1 MYSGGALKPN
11 SGGVYPNS
19 VAGINKQ
26 QQLANQTP
34 YLNSAGNYGWDPIT
48 GAPITDVNAA
58 KAMLDPKSEA
68 FKSTAFALKQGFGN
82 AATLPQYT
90 PGEGEYRMAPRNN
103 GGPMTPVGQTPYT
116 PGMSG
121 YQRTGFRAPIKS
133 GRSRLDPER
142 IAGKMARGTARP
154 GEVAAAEMMLKLP
167 GMQAKAEQARLMNSL
182 TSDPRYQN
190 ALRKQMEEALN
201 PQDENQGGTKS
212 NGVSVPLEM
221 FDRPTTPRTTA
232 DYTAK
237 NGGLSPQR
245 PSTLDAT
252 YAKGG
257 MTRPTSSYQPPRGT
271 TRAEGGSMRIMNTGL
286 EGGARQYVGA
296 AAATRAEGGEME
308 MGDDEGGEG
317 EEDAYLLGEEGP
329 EMVIKRDNGSMFVL
343 PADVTEKIM
352 AGITM
357 EDTEDNQDAMAAAM
371 QRMGMEPKMGGGKM
385 KPYMKGGKMGT
396 CMCGGKMG
404 SCMCGG
410 KMKARMGGG
419 PMGGEPTSD
428 GPMVY
433 RTPGRFG
440 QYYQLDPNAAYSINP
455 FTKIPERAK
464 MI

>member
-1 MYSGGALKPN
+1 MYSGGGLKPN

-19 VAGINKQ
+19 VAGINKLQ
-26 QQLANQTP
+26 ELANQTP

-48 GAPITDVNAA
+48 GAPITDVNTA
-58 KAMLDPKSEA
+58 KALLDPKSEA

-154 GEVAAAEMMLKLP
+154 GEVAAAEMMLRLP
-167 GMQAKAEQARLMNSL
+167 GMQAEAEQARFMNS
-182 TSDPRYQN
+182 TMADPKFQEM
-190 ALRKQMEEALN
+190 LRKKMMDAMGTQDQTNTNQTNAAN
-201 PQDENQGGTKS
+201 PTKA
-212 NGVSVPLEM
+212 
-221 FDRPTTPRTTA
+221 TTTA

-245 PSTLDAT
+245 PSALDEA

-257 MTRPTSSYQPPRGT
+257 MTRPTSAYRPTQAG

-296 AAATRAEGGEME
+296 AAATLAEGGEME

-419 PMGGEPTSD
+419 PMGEEPTNNEPLFWRS
-428 GPMVY
+428 G
-433 RTPGRFG
+433 GRFG
-440 QYYQLDPNAAYSINP
+440 KTYQLDPNAYYTASP
-455 FTKIPERAK
+455 FGGKPKRVETI
-464 MI
+464 

>member
-1 MYSGGALKPN
+1 
-11 SGGVYPNS
+11 
-19 VAGINKQ
+19 
-26 QQLANQTP
+26 
-34 YLNSAGNYGWDPIT
+34 
-48 GAPITDVNAA
+48 
-58 KAMLDPKSEA
+58 
-68 FKSTAFALKQGFGN
+68 
-82 AATLPQYT
+82 
-90 PGEGEYRMAPRNN
+90 
-103 GGPMTPVGQTPYT
+103 MTPVGQTPYT

-167 GMQAKAEQARLMNSL
+167 GMQAEAEQARFMNP
-182 TSDPRYQN
+182 TMADPKFQEM
-190 ALRKQMEEALN
+190 LRKKMMDALGT
-201 PQDENQGGTKS
+201 QDQTNTATPTKA
-212 NGVSVPLEM
+212 
-221 FDRPTTPRTTA
+221 TTTA
-232 DYTAK
+232 DYTAQ
-237 NGGLSPQR
+237 NGGLTPPR
-245 PSTLDAT
+245 PSALDEA

-257 MTRPTSSYQPPRGT
+257 MTRPTSSYRPPRGT
-271 TRAEGGSMRIMNTGL
+271 
-286 EGGARQYVGA
+286 
-296 AAATRAEGGEME
+296 TRAEGGEME

-371 QRMGMEPKMGGGKM
+371 KRMGMEPKMGGGKM

-419 PMGGEPTSD
+419 PMGGEP
-428 GPMVY
+428 MVY
-433 RTPGRFG
+433 RSPGAMG
-440 QYYQLDPNAAYSINP
+440 KYYQLDPNAAYSVNP
-455 FTKIPERAK
+455 LTGKPERAE

>member
-11 SGGVYPNS
+11 SAGVYSNS

-34 YLNSAGNYGWDPIT
+34 YLNSAGNYGWNPIT
-48 GAPITDVNAA
+48 GAPITDLNMA
-58 KAMLDPKSEA
+58 KALNDPNSDA
-68 FKSTAFALKQGFGN
+68 FKSTAFGLKQGFGN

-103 GGPMTPVGQTPYT
+103 GGPMTPVGETPYT

-121 YQRTGFRAPIKS
+121 YQRTGFRAPVKS

-154 GEVAAAEMMLKLP
+154 GEVAAVEMMQSLP
-167 GMQAKAEQARLMNSL
+167 IMQAKAEQARLMS
-182 TSDPRYQN
+182 TMMADPKYQDV
-190 ALRKQMEEALN
+190 LRKQMTNAIN
-201 PQDENQGGTKS
+201 PQGQTQGGNS
-212 NGVSVPLEM
+212 
-221 FDRPTTPRTTA
+221 PTTARTTA
-232 DYTAK
+232 DYTAQ
-237 NGGLSPQR
+237 NGGLSPRR
-245 PSTLDAT
+245 PSALDAA
-252 YAKGG
+252 YKSGG
-257 MTRPTSSYQPPRGT
+257 MTRPTSSYRPTQ
-271 TRAEGGSMRIMNTGL
+271 GG
-286 EGGARQYVGA
+286 
-296 AAATRAEGGEME
+296 TRAEGGEME
-308 MGDDEGGEG
+308 MEDEDEGG

-357 EDTEDNQDAMAAAM
+357 DDTEENQDAMAAAM
-371 QRMGMEPKMGGGKM
+371 KRMGMEPKMGGGKM
-385 KPYMKGGKMGT
+385 KPYMK
-396 CMCGGKMG
+396 GGKMG

-419 PMGGEPTSD
+419 PMGGEPASD

-433 RTPGRFG
+433 RSPGPMG
-440 QYYQLDPNAAYSINP
+440 KYYQLDPNAAYSVNP
-455 FTKIPERAK
+455 LTGKPKRAE

>member
-1 MYSGGALKPN
+1 MYSSGALKPN

-19 VAGINKQ
+19 VAGINQQ

-48 GAPITDVNAA
+48 GAPITDLNMA
-58 KAMLDPKSEA
+58 KALNDPNSDA

-167 GMQAKAEQARLMNSL
+167 GMQAEAEQARFMNS
-182 TSDPRYQN
+182 TMADPKFQEM
-190 ALRKQMEEALN
+190 LRKKMMDAMGT
-201 PQDENQGGTKS
+201 QDQTNTNQT
-212 NGVSVPLEM
+212 N
-221 FDRPTTPRTTA
+221 TATPRTTA
-232 DYTAK
+232 DYTAQD
-237 NGGLSPQR
+237 GGLSPRR
-245 PSTLDAT
+245 PSALDAA
-252 YAKGG
+252 YKSGA
-257 MTRPTSSYQPPRGT
+257 MTRPGT
-271 TRAEGGSMRIMNTGL
+271 M
-286 EGGARQYVGA
+286 
-296 AAATRAEGGEME
+296 ATRAEGGEME
-308 MGDDEGGEG
+308 MEDEDEGG

-371 QRMGMEPKMGGGKM
+371 KRMGMEPKMGGGKM
-385 KPYMKGGKMGT
+385 KPYMKGGKMGS

-419 PMGGEPTSD
+419 PMGGEP
-428 GPMVY
+428 MVY
-433 RTPGRFG
+433 RSPGPMG
-440 QYYQLDPNAAYSINP
+440 KYYQLDPNAAYSINP
-455 FTKIPERAK
+455 LTGKPERAE

>member
-19 VAGINKQ
+19 VAGINQQ

-34 YLNSAGNYGWDPIT
+34 YLNSAGNYGWNPLT
-48 GAPITDVNAA
+48 GAPITDLNMA
-58 KAMLDPKSEA
+58 KALNDPNSDA

-167 GMQAKAEQARLMNSL
+167 GMQAEAEQARFMNP
-182 TSDPRYQN
+182 TMADPKFQEM
-190 ALRKQMEEALN
+190 LRKKMMDALGT
-201 PQDENQGGTKS
+201 QDQTNTATPTKA
-212 NGVSVPLEM
+212 
-221 FDRPTTPRTTA
+221 TTTA
-232 DYTAK
+232 DYTAQ
-237 NGGLSPQR
+237 NGGLTPPR
-245 PSTLDAT
+245 PSALDEA

-257 MTRPTSSYQPPRGT
+257 MTRPTSSYRPPRGT
-271 TRAEGGSMRIMNTGL
+271 
-286 EGGARQYVGA
+286 
-296 AAATRAEGGEME
+296 TRAEGGEME

-371 QRMGMEPKMGGGKM
+371 KRMGMEPKMGGGKM

-419 PMGGEPTSD
+419 PMGGEP
-428 GPMVY
+428 MVY
-433 RTPGRFG
+433 RSPGAMG
-440 QYYQLDPNAAYSINP
+440 KYYQLDPNAAYSVNP
-455 FTKIPERAK
+455 LTGKPERAE

>member
-11 SGGVYPNS
+11 SAGVYPNS

-34 YLNSAGNYGWDPIT
+34 YLNSAGNYGWNPIT
-48 GAPITDVNAA
+48 GAPITDLNMA
-58 KAMLDPKSEA
+58 KALNDPNSDA
-68 FKSTAFALKQGFGN
+68 FKSTAFGLKQGLGN

-103 GGPMTPVGQTPYT
+103 GGSMTPVGETPYT

-121 YQRTGFRAPIKS
+121 YQRTGFRAPVKS

-167 GMQAKAEQARLMNSL
+167 GMQAEAEQARFLNS
-182 TSDPRYQN
+182 TMADPKYQEM
-190 ALRKQMEEALN
+190 LRKKMMEVMGS
-201 PQDENQGGTKS
+201 QGGTQGGS
-212 NGVSVPLEM
+212 S
-221 FDRPTTPRTTA
+221 PTTPRTTA
-232 DYTAK
+232 DYTAQ
-237 NGGLSPQR
+237 NGGLSPRR
-245 PSTLDAT
+245 PSALDKA
-252 YAKGG
+252 YSDGG
-257 MTRPTSSYQPPRGT
+257 MTRPTSSYRPTQ
-271 TRAEGGSMRIMNTGL
+271 GG
-286 EGGARQYVGA
+286 
-296 AAATRAEGGEME
+296 TRAEGGEME
-308 MGDDEGGEG
+308 MEDEDEGGEG

-357 EDTEDNQDAMAAAM
+357 DDTEENQDAMAAAM

-419 PMGGEPTSD
+419 PMGGEPASD

-433 RTPGRFG
+433 RSPGPTG
-440 QYYQLDPNAAYSINP
+440 KYYQLDPNAAYSVNP
-455 FTKIPERAK
+455 LTGKPERAE

>member
-19 VAGINKQ
+19 VAGINQQ

-34 YLNSAGNYGWDPIT
+34 YLNSAGNYGWNPLT
-48 GAPITDVNAA
+48 GAPITDLNMA
-58 KAMLDPKSEA
+58 KALNDPNSDA

-167 GMQAKAEQARLMNSL
+167 GMQAEAEQARLMNSL

-212 NGVSVPLEM
+212 NGVSVPLSM

-232 DYTAK
+232 DYTAQ
-237 NGGLSPQR
+237 NGGLSPAR
-245 PSTLDAT
+245 PSTLDAV

-257 MTRPTSSYQPPRGT
+257 MTRPTSSYRPPRGT
-271 TRAEGGSMRIMNTGL
+271 
-286 EGGARQYVGA
+286 
-296 AAATRAEGGEME
+296 TRAEGGEME

-371 QRMGMEPKMGGGKM
+371 KRMGMEPKMGGGKM

-419 PMGGEPTSD
+419 PMGGEP
-428 GPMVY
+428 MVY
-433 RTPGRFG
+433 RSPGAMG
-440 QYYQLDPNAAYSINP
+440 KYYQLDPNAAYSVNP
-455 FTKIPERAK
+455 LTGKPERAE

>member
-68 FKSTAFALKQGFGN
+68 FKSAAFALKQGFGN

-154 GEVAAAEMMLKLP
+154 GEVAAAVMMLKLP
-167 GMQAKAEQARLMNSL
+167 GMQAEAEQARFMNS
-182 TSDPRYQN
+182 TMADPKFQEM
-190 ALRKQMEEALN
+190 LRKKMMDAMGTQDQTNTNQTNAAN
-201 PQDENQGGTKS
+201 PTKA
-212 NGVSVPLEM
+212 
-221 FDRPTTPRTTA
+221 TTTA

-237 NGGLSPQR
+237 NGGLTPPR
-245 PSTLDAT
+245 PSALDEA

-257 MTRPTSSYQPPRGT
+257 MTRPTSSYRPPQAGTRLRGGEMG
-271 TRAEGGSMRIMNTGL
+271 EG
-286 EGGARQYVGA
+286 RQYVGA

-419 PMGGEPTSD
+419 PMGGEP
-428 GPMVY
+428 MVY
-433 RTPGRFG
+433 RSPGAMG
-440 QYYQLDPNAAYSINP
+440 KYYQLDPNAAYSVNP
-455 FTKIPERAK
+455 LTGKPERAE

>member
-1 MYSGGALKPN
+1 MPN
-11 SGGVYPNS
+11 SSGVYSNS
-19 VAGINKQ
+19 AAGINKQ
-26 QQLANQTP
+26 MTNASIPKPNVF
-34 YLNSAGNYGWDPIT
+34 GNYGTDPIT
-48 GAPITDVNAA
+48 GAPIMDKDNAQ
-58 KAMLDPKSEA
+58 KALA
-68 FKSTAFALKQGFGN
+68 AFANPNSLQSYYLRSMQQVK
-82 AATLPQYT
+82 
-90 PGEGEYRMAPRNN
+90 MAPRNN

-167 GMQAKAEQARLMNSL
+167 GMQAEAEQARFMNS
-182 TSDPRYQN
+182 TMADPKFQEM
-190 ALRKQMEEALN
+190 LRKKMMDAMGTQDQTNTNQTNAAN
-201 PQDENQGGTKS
+201 PTKA
-212 NGVSVPLEM
+212 
-221 FDRPTTPRTTA
+221 TTTA

-237 NGGLSPQR
+237 NGGLTPPR
-245 PSTLDAT
+245 PSALDAT

-257 MTRPTSSYQPPRGT
+257 MTRPTSAYRPTQAG
-271 TRAEGGSMRIMNTGL
+271 
-286 EGGARQYVGA
+286 
-296 AAATRAEGGEME
+296 TRAEGGEME
-308 MGDDEGGEG
+308 MGDEGGEG

-385 KPYMKGGKMGT
+385 KPYMKGGKMGS

-419 PMGGEPTSD
+419 PMGEEPTNNEPLFWRSP
-428 GPMVY
+428 G
-433 RTPGRFG
+433 GRFG
-440 QYYQLDPNAAYSINP
+440 KTYQLDPNAYYTASP
-455 FTKIPERAK
+455 FGGKPKRVETI
-464 MI
+464 